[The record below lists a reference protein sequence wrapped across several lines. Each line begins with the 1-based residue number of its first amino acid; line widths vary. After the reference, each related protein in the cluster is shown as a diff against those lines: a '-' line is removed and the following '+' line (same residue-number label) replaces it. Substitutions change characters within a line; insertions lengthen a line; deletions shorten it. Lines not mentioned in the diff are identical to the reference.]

1 MKLTT
6 KPKFGVECVELSE
19 SGIGGYDLDTLC
31 EFASSSCAPA
41 NS

>member
-6 KPKFGVECVELSE
+6 KPKFGVQCVELSA
-19 SGIGGYDLDTLC
+19 GIGGYDLDTLC

-41 NS
+41 TN